1 MKPSTIL
8 LSAALLTGTAGVVVL
23 TTAPR
28 LEESVAVIPAT
39 EPVLFTVDFLPP
51 DGILSDPVTG
61 TPVLKR
67 VWLRWE
73 AAPGRFYSVDHLT
86 DGSWVA
92 MRQIDAGEG
101 GFLSYQ
107 FNLCEDD
114 QANQWRAAVSP

>member
-1 MKPSTIL
+1 VKPSTIL

-23 TTAPR
+23 VVPPDR
-28 LEESVAVIPAT
+28 SAVIPVT
-39 EPVLFTVDFLPP
+39 EPSFTVQFLPP
-51 DGILSDPVTG
+51 DGILADPSTG

-67 VWLRWE
+67 VRIDWE
-73 AAPGRFYSVDHLT
+73 ALPSVFYSLDRLT
-86 DGSWVA
+86 DGLWVE

-114 QANQWRAAVSP
+114 QTNQWRVRVR

>member
-1 MKPSTIL
+1 MKPATIL
-8 LSAALLTGTAGVVVL
+8 LSAALLTGTAGVVVMV
-23 TTAPR
+23 APPR
-28 LEESVAVIPAT
+28 LEESVAVIPIT

-51 DGILSDPVTG
+51 DGILADPVTG

-73 AAPGRFYSVDHLT
+73 GLPGVFYSLDRLT

-114 QANQWRAAVSP
+114 GTNQWRVRLV